1 MFEGLSNKL
10 DGIFRKLRGRGI
22 LKEEDVIAVL
32 KEVRM
37 ALLEADVN
45 FKVVKDLVER
55 IKERAIGQEVMKSL
69 TPGHQVVRIVHEEL
83 TKLMGG
89 NQRKIYLSPNP
100 PTAIML
106 VGLQGSGKTT
116 TAGKLAKGFKKEGRR
131 PLLVAADTQRPAAIE
146 QLSTL
151 SSQISVDFYGT
162 KEKDNPLSV
171 CENAFLKGKREGFDP
186 VIMDTAGR
194 LHIDDDLM
202 NELKSIKEKIHPYEI
217 LLVADAMTGQD
228 AVNIA
233 KRFDE
238 VLDLTG
244 IILTKMDGDA
254 RGGAALSMMAVT
266 GKPIK
271 MIGVGE
277 KLDLLESFHP
287 ERMASRILGM
297 GDVLSII
304 EKAEASIEKE
314 EALEL
319 ERRLRTDS
327 FTLDDFRTQLKQM
340 RKMGPLDHILD
351 LIPGIGRFKSEVN
364 IDDRELIKVE
374 AIIDSMTKKE
384 RANYA
389 IINGSRRKRIA
400 RGSGTTVTD
409 VNRVLK
415 QFVQMKRMMK
425 AFSGKGGLRAM
436 KEVMRWR

>member
-1 MFEGLSNKL
+1 MFEGLTNKL
-10 DGIFRKLRGRGI
+10 EGIFKKLRGRGI
-22 LKEEDVIAVL
+22 LKEEDVISAL

-45 FKVVKDLVER
+45 FKVVKDFVER
-55 IKERAIGQEVMKSL
+55 IKERAIGQEVLKSL
-69 TPGHQVVRIVHEEL
+69 TPGQQVVKIVHEEL
-83 TKLMGG
+83 TRLMGG
-89 NQRKIYLSPNP
+89 NYRKIHLSPNP
-100 PTAIML
+100 PTVIMI

-146 QLSTL
+146 QLSL
-151 SSQISVDFYGT
+151 LGSQIGVDFYGT
-162 KEKDNPLSV
+162 EEKDSPLRIS
-171 CENAFLKGKREGFDP
+171 EEALNKAKREGFDP

-194 LHIDDDLM
+194 LHIDDTLM
-202 NELKSIKEKIHPYEI
+202 NELKRIREKIHPYET

-233 KRFDE
+233 QRFDE

-271 MIGVGE
+271 LIGVGE
-277 KLDLLESFHP
+277 KLDLLEPFHP

-314 EALEL
+314 EAIKLEKS
-319 ERRLRTDS
+319 LRTDS
-327 FTLDDFRTQLKQM
+327 FTLEDFRSQLKQM
-340 RKMGPLDHILD
+340 RRMGPLDQILD
-351 LIPGIGRFKSEVN
+351 LIPGIGKFKSDIN
-364 IDDRELIKVE
+364 IDDKEIKKVE

-384 RANYA
+384 RTNYA

-400 RGSGTTVTD
+400 HGSGTGVTD

-415 QFVQMKRMMK
+415 QFVQIKRMMK
-425 AFSGKGGLRAM
+425 AFRGKGGIGIAR
-436 KEVMRWR
+436 EVMKWQ